1 MIESGNYTIIDNKPY
16 RLVEQEGKF
25 VKYPVS
31 IKVTDIMKKIGEKV
45 EVTVGA
51 KSSPVANIK
60 EIAPVTERE
69 LIARGFVNTPLQEE
83 KQEEK
88 PNKENK
94 K

>member
-1 MIESGNYTIIDNKPY
+1 MIESGNYTIINNKPY

-31 IKVTDIMKKIGEKV
+31 IKVTDIMQKIGEEV

-51 KSSPVANIK
+51 KSSPVTNIK
-60 EIAPVTERE
+60 ELAPVTERE
-69 LIARGFVNTPLQEE
+69 LIARGFINTPLQEE
-83 KQEEK
+83 DNKQED
-88 PNKENK
+88 NKNK